1 MTRILSKTEIRNAVQ
16 ITRQDLLKREVELGE
31 WLENELQEIEKIEL
45 KGEQDFRRRE
55 LLSSGKSGREIL
67 FHIFDE
73 YNPEAEDCPPSQLV
87 ENLFGRWDFDE
98 HSEYHSI
105 ASDYILSVWE
115 RYNKLAKILVPQ
127 EQKLQSRWLRVKKE
141 AFERDGYKCQMCG
154 SQKHLC
160 GHHIQERAKHPE
172 LAYEVTNIVTLC
184 KSCHAKQHPQNSKL
198 ILAKSRVAKEREN
211 DRR

>member
-1 MTRILSKTEIRNAVQ
+1 MTKILSKTEIRNAIQ

-31 WLENELQEIEKIEL
+31 WLENELQEIEKIES
-45 KGEQDFRRRE
+45 KGERDFRRRE

-73 YNPEAEDCPPSQLV
+73 YNPETEDCPPSQLI
-87 ENLFGRWDFDE
+87 ENLFGRFDYDE
-98 HSEYHSI
+98 HVDYHWF
-105 ASDYILSVWE
+105 ASDYLLSVWE

-127 EQKLQSRWLRVKKE
+127 EQKLQSKWLRVKKA

-154 SQKHLC
+154 SQKDLC
-160 GHHIQERAKHPE
+160 GHHVQERAKHPE
-172 LAYEVTNIVTLC
+172 LAYEVNNIVTLC

-198 ILAKSRVAKEREN
+198 ILAKSRVALEAE
-211 DRR
+211 